1 MDTLDF
7 TATTTK
13 AVTVDLSF
21 GTVQVVNLNH
31 SLILGSGAT
40 IENVTGGSLADT
52 LTGNALANTL
62 TGNAG
67 NDTLNG
73 GDGDDLLIGNAGNDI
88 LNGGLQNDVYQFDV
102 DVALGSDTIND
113 TLGVDALDFTLT
125 TTVGITLDLAV
136 TSLQALHATNL
147 SLTLSVGT
155 VIETVLGTA
164 KDDTICGNDADNILV
179 GNAGNDVLQGRAG
192 RDILIGGLG
201 ADTLD
206 GGADD
211 DILIGGKTTSDAVI
225 SKLNDIRTEWISANL
240 YATRFANLRAG
251 VGASNAS
258 LKAKVNVTN
267 DATSGSVDTL
277 TGGSDQDWYFK
288 AVDDVIT
295 DLFAGEILDLL

>member
-1 MDTLDF
+1 LSD
-7 TATTTK
+7 
-13 AVTVDLSF
+13 AV
-21 GTVQVVNLNH
+21 
-31 SLILGSGAT
+31 
-40 IENVTGGSLADT
+40 IENITAGTQGGTFTGNSLANILTGG
-52 LTGNALANTL
+52 
-62 TGNAG
+62 AG
-67 NDTLNG
+67 SDTLNG
-73 GDGDDLLIGNAGNDI
+73 GNGDDLLIGNAGNDI

-102 DVALGSDTIND
+102 DLVLGSDTIND
-113 TLGVDALDFTLT
+113 TLGVDALDFALT

-164 KDDTICGNDADNILV
+164 KDDTIRGNDADNILV

-206 GGADD
+206 GGAND

-225 SKLNDIRTEWISANL
+225 NKLNDIRTEWISANWYGIRL
-240 YATRFANLRAG
+240 ANLRAG
-251 VGASNAS
+251 VGASNTS

-277 TGGSDQDWYFK
+277 TGGSDEDWYFK
-288 AVDDVIT
+288 AVDDIVT
-295 DLFAGEILDLL
+295 DLFAGEFLDLL